1 MKPPDMLPEAA
12 TAIRIADKHLAG
24 QPAARRM
31 ELALDI
37 QEAII
42 RHAGEIVADTV
53 DAGIRLASLREQ
65 KNR

>member
-1 MKPPDMLPEAA
+1 MTTTDMLPEAA

-37 QEAII
+37 QEAIV
-42 RHAGEIVADTV
+42 RHAGQIVAETIDE
-53 DAGIRLASLREQ
+53 GIRIASLCEQ
-65 KNR
+65 KQR